1 MQYDFFSHAF
11 LFLSIVSTV
20 FLFYKNNKLYI
31 LGIFFIAL
39 CLSFFSFADIDE
51 YREHYEF
58 AGQAGYD
65 YVSTFYN
72 FEPGYVLLVAISA
85 SLIPFEA
92 FYVLIISSAIYAY
105 LRFFEGT
112 GEENRYIYATIFL
125 SICLYF
131 VAFTLRT
138 TIASTFLAFAVLYMQ
153 QKKNTIAFVLI
164 LIGSLFHIV
173 VLITIILPFAS
184 LFRRFIS
191 KYFILILPIAGIF
204 SVIISQYFD
213 LNEIVGYNDVL
224 DLKISS
230 YTDANISSNNLFLG
244 MWLVAFATAFASFKN
259 LDEFER
265 VLIIALLGI
274 IVFLIPYEFV
284 QGRFMWLTS
293 FLFAYIL
300 SKGTFIRFNL
310 TETGGIVFMTV
321 LPLAVFFRL

>member
-11 LFLSIVSTV
+11 LFLSIVATV
-20 FLFYKNNKLYI
+20 FLFYKKKFYI
-31 LGIFFIAL
+31 FGIVSISICLLFFDFPDIA
-39 CLSFFSFADIDE
+39 E

-105 LRFFEGT
+105 LRFFEET
-112 GEENRYIYATIFL
+112 GEKNRYIYATIFL

-131 VAFTLRT
+131 IAFTLRT
-138 TIASTFLAFAVLYMQ
+138 TISSTFLAFAVTCM
-153 QKKNTIAFVLI
+153 QKKRNTLAFILI
-164 LIGSLFHIV
+164 LVGSLFHV
-173 VLITIILPFAS
+173 VILATIILPFVS
-184 LFRRFIS
+184 LFSRFIS
-191 KYFILILPIAGIF
+191 RYFILILPFAGIF
-204 SVIISQYFD
+204 SLIIGQYFD
-213 LNEIVGYNDVL
+213 LNAIVGYNNVL

-230 YTDANISSNNLFLG
+230 YTDANISSNTVFLG
-244 MWLVAFATAFASFKN
+244 MWLIALATAFASFKK

-265 VLIIALLGI
+265 ALIIAFFGI
-274 IVFLIPYEFV
+274 IVVLIPYEFI